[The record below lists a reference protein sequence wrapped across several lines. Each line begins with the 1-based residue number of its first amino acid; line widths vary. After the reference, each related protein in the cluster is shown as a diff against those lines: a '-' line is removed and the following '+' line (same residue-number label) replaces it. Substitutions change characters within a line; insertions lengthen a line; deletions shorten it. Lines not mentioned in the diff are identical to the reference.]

1 MGKVSIKENKTI
13 YQLAREEL
21 GLSRAEATEYIPDN
35 LDFPGMD
42 GVTENRLVKLENG
55 DTAIQPSDVVA
66 MAKRYNKP
74 ELRNHYCC
82 HECVI
87 GQIDAPEVTYTGGIH
102 EILVNMAVSL
112 KNVNHNKIRLMEI
125 LEDGK
130 ISEDEAEDF
139 DRIYEELEHISMTV
153 EALQLWCEKM
163 KLISKEK

>member
-13 YQLAREEL
+13 YQLTREEL

-35 LDFPGMD
+35 PDFPGMD

-82 HECVI
+82 YECAI

-102 EILVNMAVSL
+102 EILVNMAVTL
-112 KNVNHNKIRLMEI
+112 RNVNHNKIRLMEI
-125 LEDGK
+125 LEDGSTSIMVRKNDDSIQRK
-130 ISEDEAEDF
+130 IKSNRLAVF
-139 DRIYEELEHISMTV
+139 
-153 EALQLWCEKM
+153 
-163 KLISKEK
+163 

>member
-1 MGKVSIKENKTI
+1 MGKVSVKENKTI

-35 LDFPGMD
+35 PDFPGMD

-82 HECVI
+82 YECAI
-87 GQIDAPEVTYTGGIH
+87 GRIDAPEVTYTEGIH
-102 EILVNMAVSL
+102 EILVNMAVTL
-112 KNVNHNKIRLMEI
+112 RNVNHNKIRLMEI

-130 ISEDEAEDF
+130 ISDDEQEDF
-139 DRIYEELEHISMTV
+139 DKIYEELEKISMTV
-153 EALQLWCEKM
+153 ESLQLWCEKM
-163 KLISKEK
+163 KLVSKEK